1 MLPLDIAMQRIG
13 AARLSAD
20 GVVIT
25 VGEVGPLAVVASL
38 FVLTALASQ
47 VMPNPAVVVLRVPI
61 ALSAAK
67 IPGCLCMP

>member
-1 MLPLDIAMQRIG
+1 MLLLDIAMQRIG

-25 VGEVGPLAVVASL
+25 VGEVGPLVVVASL